1 MKIDVLKASEI
12 DVDSFLYKNE
22 KSLIYYSKNYLK
34 LLQVFLKEQPY
45 IITAKDG
52 NELVGMLPY
61 MIKRSGKLGNV
72 INSSPFYGSNGGVL
86 TQEFDSVIY
95 KLLLDKFDEIA
106 LENNCITSTFITSPF
121 EKANDWLDTNYKFD
135 CKDYRIGQITFLP
148 DKSEMVMDV
157 LHTKTRN
164 TVRKAMKTITRIEY
178 ENGLNYL
185 DFIFETHKENLSA
198 INGIYKPKD
207 FFNKIVDT
215 FSYGDQLRIY
225 IGFDE
230 FNNPITGLLNLYFNK
245 TIEYFCPVTVSKYR
259 ELQPLSGLIYNAM
272 QDGVQDKFKFWNWG
286 GTWATQGGV
295 YNFKSRWGTS
305 DLNYYYYTKIYD
317 KNITQIQSTE
327 LLQEFP
333 YFFVLPFSKLING

>member
-1 MKIDVLKASEI
+1 MKIEVLKASEF
-12 DVDSFLYKNE
+12 DFESFLYKNE

-34 LLQVFLKEQPY
+34 FLQVFLREQPY
-45 IITAKDG
+45 IIVAKEG
-52 NELVGMLPY
+52 NRLVGMLPY
-61 MIKRSGKLGNV
+61 MIKTSGKLGKV
-72 INSSPFYGSNGGVL
+72 INSSPFYGSNGGVMA
-86 TQEFDSVIY
+86 QEFDSVIY
-95 KLLLDKFDEIA
+95 RSLLDKFDEIA
-106 LENNCITSTFITSPF
+106 LENKCITSTFITSPF
-121 EKANDWLDTNYKFD
+121 DKANDWLDTNYKFD

-157 LHTKTRN
+157 LHSKTRN

-215 FSYGDQLRIY
+215 FSYGNQLRIY

-259 ELQPLSGLIYNAM
+259 ELQPLSGLIYSAM

-305 DLNYYYYTKIYD
+305 DLNYHYYTKIYD
-317 KNITQIQSTE
+317 INIIQIQSTE

-333 YFFVLPFSKLING
+333 YFFVLPFNKLING

>member
-1 MKIDVLKASEI
+1 MKIDILKASEF
-12 DVDSFLYKNE
+12 DFDNFLYKKEN
-22 KSLIYYSKNYLK
+22 SLIYYSKNYLK
-34 LLQVFLKEQPY
+34 LLQVFLREQPY
-45 IITAKDG
+45 VITAKDG
-52 NELVGMLPY
+52 SELVGILPY
-61 MIKRSGKLGNV
+61 MIKRSVKLGSV
-72 INSSPFYGSNGGVL
+72 INSSPFYGSNGGVM

-121 EKANDWLDTNYKFD
+121 EKANNWLDTNYKFD

-148 DKSEMVMDV
+148 DKSEKVMDV

-185 DFIFETHKENLSA
+185 DFIFETHKQNLSA

-207 FFNKIVDT
+207 FFNKITDT
-215 FSYGDQLRIY
+215 FSYGNQLRIY

-230 FNNPITGLLNLYFNK
+230 FNNPITGLMNLYFNK
-245 TIEYFCPVTVSKYR
+245 TIEYFCPVTVAKYR

-272 QDGVQDKFKFWNWG
+272 QDGVEDKFKFWNWG

-317 KNITQIQSTE
+317 KNINQIQSTE

-333 YFFVLPFSKLING
+333 FFFVLPFNQLING